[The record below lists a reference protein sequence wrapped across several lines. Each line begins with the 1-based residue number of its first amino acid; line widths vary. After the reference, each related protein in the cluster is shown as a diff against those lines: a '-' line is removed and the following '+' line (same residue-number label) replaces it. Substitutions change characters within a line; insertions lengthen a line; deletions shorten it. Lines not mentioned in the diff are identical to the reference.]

1 MLEKFDDLRWV
12 PVQPEFLEYPNAQI
26 LMIGEAQ
33 DRLGKAAGAEGRKQ
47 PHEQEPGEE
56 LEKFEHENEQ
66 RVEALQGSFSAID
79 LPFGLFIDMDLQGT
93 RRSIATSDCMPKSTR
108 RCRPPGTSRGE
119 GELDSCHVL
128 SIIQIEHRHSGM
140 CKASAVSHARP
151 VDLDPNTRRDRHH
164 GVPICDSWSHH
175 QLSPMSRTPRI
186 GAQFRVCSIVFH
198 G

>member
-66 RVEALQGSFSAID
+66 RVEALQGDETVYRD
-79 LPFGLFIDMDLQGT
+79 LGLYAQKYTALPT
-93 RRSIATSDCMPKSTR
+93 TWN
-108 RCRPPGTSRGE
+108 E
-119 GELDSCHVL
+119 
-128 SIIQIEHRHSGM
+128 SG
-140 CKASAVSHARP
+140 
-151 VDLDPNTRRDRHH
+151 
-164 GVPICDSWSHH
+164 G
-175 QLSPMSRTPRI
+175 
-186 GAQFRVCSIVFH
+186 G
-198 G
+198 